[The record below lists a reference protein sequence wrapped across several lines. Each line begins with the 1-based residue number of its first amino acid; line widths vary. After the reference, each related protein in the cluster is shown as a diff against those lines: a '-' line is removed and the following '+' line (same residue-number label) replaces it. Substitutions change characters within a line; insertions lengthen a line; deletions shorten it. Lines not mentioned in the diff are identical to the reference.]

1 MNMENEK
8 REKILL
14 ACDGSDRFLKTTRYV
29 SKFKM
34 FSDFHLVLFHVFRNV
49 PKSYWDLERNPKNR
63 SSQASVK
70 AWEYQNRKN
79 IEEKMDKA
87 KQILLHAGFQTDAV
101 TSIIRDRDNGVAM
114 DILKEARK
122 GYRAVV
128 IRRRGMTAL
137 RGITLGSVAAG
148 LVEKL
153 DYLPLIIIGKMPPAS
168 KILLAMDGS
177 ESNMRAVEFVGAM
190 LGRLDVEAKMIF
202 VIRGN
207 SESWWHPD
215 KLETA
220 PVFNVSTEAEARE
233 VFEKA
238 KRILV
243 DSGFKKEKISSII
256 VTGVSSRAKAIA
268 EEAQKGGYSTIA
280 MGRTGLTRSR
290 ISSLGT
296 VPNKVIRL
304 ARQHSVW
311 VVP

>member
-1 MNMENEK
+1 MENQK

-14 ACDGSDRFLKTTRYV
+14 ACDGSDRFLKTARYV

-34 FSDFHLVLFHVFRNV
+34 FNEFHLVLFHVFRNV
-49 PKSYWDLERNPKNR
+49 PKSYWDLERNPKNL

-70 AWEYQNRKN
+70 AWEHQNRKD
-79 IEEKMDKA
+79 IEEKMEKA
-87 KQILLHAGFQTDAV
+87 KQILFHAGFETDAV

-128 IRRRGMTAL
+128 IRRRGRTAL
-137 RGITLGSVAAG
+137 RGITLGSVATN
-148 LVEKL
+148 LVEKM
-153 DYLPLIIIGKMPPAS
+153 DHLPLIIIGQMPPAS
-168 KILLAMDGS
+168 KLLLAMDGS
-177 ESNMRAVEFVGAM
+177 ESNMRAVEFAGAM

-202 VIRGN
+202 VIRGT
-207 SESWWHPD
+207 SDSWWRPQSFD
-215 KLETA
+215 TP
-220 PVFNVSTEAEARE
+220 PVFNVSTEGEARE
-233 VFEKA
+233 VFEKG

-243 DSGFKKEKISSII
+243 DSGFQTGKISSLV
-256 VTGVSSRAKAIA
+256 VTGVSSRAKAVA
-268 EEAQKGGYSTIA
+268 EEAKKGGYSTIV

-296 VPNKVIRL
+296 VPNKVIRI